1 MPINLLYCQQILP
14 FLNSSRNPC
23 LQAIGFVNR
32 RSGVQIHHC
41 KEASRC
47 QRQDRNGRS
56 NLDTPNGLLSPFL
69 NIPVQFGNDHLGV
82 MRILTDRSQWSTEFF
97 YCHTRCPLHRHRP
110 STLPRCP
117 TRTSRRASV
126 RQSNRPLFSG
136 PCRSVIDL
144 CYRAAKQGSHP
155 IISSTQWTIEAR
167 CLSVGLAAP

>member
-32 RSGVQIHHC
+32 RSGV
-41 KEASRC
+41 
-47 QRQDRNGRS
+47 
-56 NLDTPNGLLSPFL
+56 LLSPFL

-117 TRTSRRASV
+117 TRTSRCASV
-126 RQSNRPLFSG
+126 CQSNRPLFSG